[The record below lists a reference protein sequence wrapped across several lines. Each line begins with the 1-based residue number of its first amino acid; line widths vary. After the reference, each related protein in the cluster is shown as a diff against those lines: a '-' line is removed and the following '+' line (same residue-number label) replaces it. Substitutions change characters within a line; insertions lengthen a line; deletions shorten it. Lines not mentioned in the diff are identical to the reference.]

1 MKTEVERTELE
12 YREGTSDKVYTAAI
26 MEYDNGHQVVF
37 EYGKRH
43 NLVGRVVKPD
53 SAEGVSYQKALSI
66 YHEMINKKLKKG
78 YVPMN

>member
-1 MKTEVERTELE
+1 MEIERTELE
-12 YREGTSDKVYTAAI
+12 YREGTSDKMYTAAI

-43 NLVGRVVKPD
+43 NLVGRIVKPD
-53 SAEGVSYQKALSI
+53 QPVSYQRALTI
-66 YHEMINKKLKKG
+66 YTEMINKKLKKG